1 MAMLAVMSLAR
12 RIYWVDQDRF
22 DVKPDRS
29 TWIEMAQVLSDCGY
43 RVEILTWG
51 TSGYQPEGDVR
62 IRYFPAFDMLWL
74 FRASLLLNILVW
86 LVRHSSRDDLII
98 IHPDGLYIAPVLRLL
113 GRRNIHLDVRTVPVE
128 VNSFKRRLDRLL
140 YWELPMRFLR
150 RAARGHSFITRRLK
164 EMVEGEFSVTI
175 RDFSIW
181 SSGVN
186 TRRFSRESKAT
197 GFAGRHTLFYHG
209 TISKDR
215 GIDRVVLAMASI
227 SQNVRRRIRFVLVGD
242 GPDVAAIE
250 QLASDLGL
258 SEIVHFAGK
267 HPYEAIPAMVA
278 DASVCICPL
287 PDRPEWNVSSPIK
300 VFEFMAAGRPMILT
314 PIPAHLDVAK
324 SRDFVVWTKGDQ
336 PEDYREAIEHAFAN
350 LSALSEAARSA
361 PAVARD
367 SFDWS
372 VQGQYLAD
380 YLDKKFGLPREK
392 ARAV

>member
-1 MAMLAVMSLAR
+1 MRRAR

-29 TWIEMAQVLSDCGY
+29 TWIETAQVLSDCGY

-51 TSGYQPEGDVR
+51 PSGYQPEGDVR
-62 IRYFPAFDMLWL
+62 IRYFRAFDALWL
-74 FRASLLLNILVW
+74 FRTSLLLNILAW
-86 LVRHSSRDDLII
+86 LIRHSSRDDVII
-98 IHPDGLYIAPVLRLL
+98 IHPDGLYIAPVLRLM

-140 YWELPMRFLR
+140 YWKLPMRFLR
-150 RAARGHSFITRRLK
+150 GAAGGQSFITRRLK
-164 EMVEGEFSVTI
+164 EMVEEEFGVTV

-186 TRRFSRESKAT
+186 TRRFSRETKAT
-197 GFAGRHTLFYHG
+197 GSDGRQTLFYHG

-215 GIDRVVLAMASI
+215 GIDRVVLALAGI
-227 SQNVRRRIRFVLVGD
+227 SEDLRRRIRFVLVGD
-242 GPDVAAIE
+242 GPDAGAIRR
-250 QLASDLGL
+250 LASDLGL
-258 SEIVHFAGK
+258 SELVHFAGK
-267 HPYEAIPAMVA
+267 HPYEAIPAMLA

-287 PDRPEWNVSSPIK
+287 PARPEWNVSSPIK

-314 PIPAHLDVAK
+314 PIAAHLDVAK

-336 PEDYREAIEHAFAN
+336 PEDYREAIERAFAN
-350 LSALSEAARSA
+350 LSALTEAAKSA
-361 PAVARD
+361 AAVARD

-372 VQGQYLAD
+372 VQGRYLAD
-380 YLDKKFGLPREK
+380 YLDRKFGLCREK
-392 ARAV
+392 ARAA